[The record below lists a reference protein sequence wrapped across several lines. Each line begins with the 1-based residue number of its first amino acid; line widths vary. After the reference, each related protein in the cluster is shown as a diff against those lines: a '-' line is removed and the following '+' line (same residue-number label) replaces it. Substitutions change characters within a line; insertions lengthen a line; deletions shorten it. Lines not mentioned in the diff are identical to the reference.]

1 VSPPPAPSHLEGLK
15 PGGAADIWL
24 FGLGAGLE
32 LRGAGWGVRRA
43 WPTREPHARY
53 TGVPVILAV
62 STHSIDEVI
71 FHVASALQVP
81 VLIATLVALALVIFE
96 LGSFVIELQGRRRR
110 RFATLS
116 TDSEQAHR
124 ALLAGDRKGAAVA
137 VSGLAQSAA
146 MAGTIAFI
154 VEHARTDGSDQQL
167 NKALA
172 DFDFGSQRRL
182 ARTRLLVRAGPALG
196 LMGTLIPLSPALTGL
211 ANGNT
216 AALSTN
222 LRVAFSVTVVGL
234 LIGAVAFG
242 LSLARD
248 NMYGQD
254 LSDLEYLAAIL
265 SDPRPISPTDTAPPP
280 TPASA
285 TSPVSEMP
293 TAPTTTP
300 PSGST

>member
-1 VSPPPAPSHLEGLK
+1 MIV
-15 PGGAADIWL
+15 
-24 FGLGAGLE
+24 
-32 LRGAGWGVRRA
+32 
-43 WPTREPHARY
+43 
-53 TGVPVILAV
+53 AV
-62 STHSIDEVI
+62 TTHSIDEVI

-81 VLIATLVALALVIFE
+81 VLIAALVALALVIFE
-96 LGSFVIELQGRRRR
+96 LGSFLVEVQGRRRR
-110 RFATLS
+110 RFSTLS
-116 TDSEQAHR
+116 ADSEQAR
-124 ALLAGDRKGAAVA
+124 SALLAGDRAGALSA

-146 MAGTIAFI
+146 MASTIAFI
-154 VEHARTDGSDQQL
+154 VEHAGTDGSDHQL

-172 DFDFGSQRRL
+172 DFDLGSQRRL
-182 ARTRLLVRAGPALG
+182 GRTRLLVRAGPALG

-265 SDPRPISPTDTAPPP
+265 SDPRPISPTSPAPAP
-280 TPASA
+280 TSVSA
-285 TSPVSEMP
+285 TPPVSGIAA
-293 TAPTTTP
+293 APTTTTP
-300 PSGST
+300 GGT